1 MEISNKLKKVIF
13 KKLCK
18 DLSHVDIIPYND
30 SIWFIDKG
38 NSYWYFEFEN
48 DSKQL
53 WWRYDFFADYFNL
66 FSMEEKT
73 FVPIL
78 SEWVENILNHKVN
91 EIDRH
96 FFFRGHIVEEML
108 NCNVETTSSSSTPF
122 FRVEE
127 ILNCKVETTTSD
139 SYLNVFRAEEV
150 LNYNVETTNHNRLIR
165 GKMVEEVLNCK
176 VETTT
181 SSQTFLLQRVE
192 EVLNYKA
199 ETTDSGPVPPKF
211 MIEHILNNGG
221 NNIEYVVSSDWGQS
235 DLVNQVLGNK

>member
-13 KKLCK
+13 KKLYK

-53 WWRYDFFADYFNL
+53 WWRYDFFTDYFNL

-127 ILNCKVETTTSD
+127 ILNCKVETTTS
-139 SYLNVFRAEEV
+139 
-150 LNYNVETTNHNRLIR
+150 
-165 GKMVEEVLNCK
+165 
-176 VETTT
+176 
-181 SSQTFLLQRVE
+181 SQTFLLQRVE

-221 NNIEYVVSSDWGQS
+221 NNIEYVVSSD
-235 DLVNQVLGNK
+235 LVNQVLGNK